1 MQPIDV
7 ILIVLSVLTTAF
19 TVCGMQ
25 FKNMNYI
32 LITQIISNSLLMAQ
46 YAINGGLSAAGIV
59 IVAIVQTIV
68 SFILTKKGIDFPY
81 YLTGIFM
88 VLFLVVTIIYYT
100 TPFDI
105 VSCAAVWCFAI
116 AIVQKNSRIC
126 RLFSVFNVG
135 LWLIYD
141 FGTASYSAVVTHIV
155 VITFIIVGII
165 RLDIPEWR
173 GVFDRLFKRNNG

>member
-1 MQPIDV
+1 MLPIDV
-7 ILIVLSVLTTAF
+7 ILIILSVLTTAF

-46 YAINGGLSAAGIV
+46 YAINGGISAAGVV
-59 IVAIVQTIV
+59 IVAIVQTII

-81 YLTGIFM
+81 YLTAIFM
-88 VLFLVVTIIYYT
+88 VLFLVVTIIYYSG
-100 TPFDI
+100 PFDI
-105 VSCAAVWCFAI
+105 VSCVAVWCFAI
-116 AIVQKNSRIC
+116 AIVQKRSWIC
-126 RLFSVFNVG
+126 RAFSVCNVG
-135 LWLIYD
+135 LWLVYD
-141 FGTASYSAVVTHIV
+141 FGTESYSAVLTHVV

-173 GVFDRLFKRNNG
+173 ALLAGLKKKK